1 MIAHTKASKDEK
13 KRRRRYHE
21 NMDTDPKRTDH
32 MIARL
37 LHAIVIQHKTER
49 ARTGGIETRRIL
61 TYYNTEKKKS

>member
-1 MIAHTKASKDEK
+1 MIAHTKASTDEK
-13 KRRRRYHE
+13 KRRGYHE
-21 NMDTDPKRTDH
+21 NMDTEPNQTDH

-61 TYYNTEKKKS
+61 TYYNTKKNKS

>member
-1 MIAHTKASKDEK
+1 
-13 KRRRRYHE
+13 
-21 NMDTDPKRTDH
+21 MDTDPKQTDH